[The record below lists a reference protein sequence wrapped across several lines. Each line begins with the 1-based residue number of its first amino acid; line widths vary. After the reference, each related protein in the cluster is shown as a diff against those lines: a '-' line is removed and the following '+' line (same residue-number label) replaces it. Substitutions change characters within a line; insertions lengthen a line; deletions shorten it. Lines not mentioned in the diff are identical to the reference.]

1 MPETIETQT
10 AVAST
15 SPATESGRENATGA
29 TETSP
34 NSPGAKEAGSPTG
47 QDNKPPSFTETLGK
61 AREILGKDL
70 PEQGADEDA
79 ADKSATAK
87 PETAEATPAEQA
99 VKDEQARKAVE
110 AEKGSDAAFN
120 ERQEWKD
127 LATAM
132 PKEAWDR
139 ARPIVRKLMERESAL
154 NGQLA
159 ESKPMVEAAHE
170 LKTLAGDDKGFEFMR
185 GVVRMFAAGDPK
197 GIPIMEKML
206 EQMRE
211 RNGMV
216 IQSPDLAARSKE
228 IDDAANLG
236 KMTPEQAEAHKA
248 DLLKIEEARAG
259 QKQTQAQLEA
269 QRQREQQSRVET
281 QTRAN
286 QTALDDWES
295 SIRTKDAD
303 FGNVTEESDPQHG
316 VSKADQVMSELTAS
330 LQAKPP
336 RNQQGLVAAAQ
347 KAYDVVN
354 RRMAAYLPKPKA
366 IKAPIGSDSSSRTA
380 KVKPKGFKE
389 TSEAA
394 TSILF
399 GSAT

>member
-29 TETSP
+29 TEKSP
-34 NSPGAKEAGSPTG
+34 NSPDAKGAESSTE
-47 QDNKPPSFTETLGK
+47 QDNKPPTFAETLGQAK
-61 AREILGKDL
+61 ELLGKDL
-70 PEQGADEDA
+70 PEQGEEA
-79 ADKSATAK
+79 AEKSATAK
-87 PETAEATPAEQA
+87 PDTAEATAAEQA
-99 VKDEQARKAVE
+99 VKDEQARKAAE

-132 PKEAWDR
+132 PKEAWDK
-139 ARPIVRKLMERESAL
+139 ARPIVRKLLERENAL
-154 NGQLA
+154 NGQLTQA
-159 ESKPMVEAAHE
+159 KPDLDT
-170 LKTLAGDDKGFEFMR
+170 LKEFRTLTGDEKGFDFFR
-185 GVVRMFAAGDPK
+185 NVTRMFAASDPR
-197 GIPIMEKML
+197 GIPVLEGML
-206 EQMRE
+206 KQLRE

-216 IQSPDLAARSKE
+216 IQSPDLTSKTAEIDQAVQNGQLTEEQAAAR
-228 IDDAANLG
+228 
-236 KMTPEQAEAHKA
+236 KA
-248 DLLKIEEARAG
+248 DLLEVEKARAG

-303 FGNVTEESDPQHG
+303 FGNVTEESDPQRG
-316 VSKADQVMSELTAS
+316 VSKADQVLTELTAS

-336 RNQQGLVAAAQ
+336 RNQQELVAAAQ
-347 KAYDVVN
+347 KAYDTVN
-354 RRMAAYLPKPKA
+354 RRMAAYLPRPKA

-389 TSEAA
+389 TADSA

>member
-1 MPETIETQT
+1 MDETIETQT

-29 TETSP
+29 TEKSP
-34 NSPGAKEAGSPTG
+34 NSPDAKGAESSTE
-47 QDNKPPSFTETLGK
+47 QDNKPPTFAETLGQAK
-61 AREILGKDL
+61 ELLGKDL
-70 PEQGADEDA
+70 PEQGAGEEA
-79 ADKSATAK
+79 AEKSATAK
-87 PETAEATPAEQA
+87 PDTAEATAAEQA
-99 VKDEQARKAVE
+99 VKDEQARKAAE

-132 PKEAWDR
+132 PKEAWDK
-139 ARPIVRKLMERESAL
+139 ARPIVRKLLERENAL
-154 NGQLA
+154 NGQLTQA
-159 ESKPMVEAAHE
+159 KPDLDT
-170 LKTLAGDDKGFEFMR
+170 LKEFRTLTGDEKGFEFFR
-185 GVVRMFAAGDPK
+185 NVTRMFAASDPK
-197 GIPIMEKML
+197 GIPILEGML
-206 EQMRE
+206 KQMRE

-216 IQSPDLAARSKE
+216 IQSPDMTDRLKE
-228 IDDAANLG
+228 IDEQANLG
-236 KMTPEQAEAHKA
+236 RLTPEQADARKA
-248 DLLKIEEARAG
+248 DLLEVEKARAG

-303 FGNVTEESDPQHG
+303 FGNVTEESDPQRG
-316 VSKADQVMSELTAS
+316 VSKADQVLTELTAS

-336 RNQQGLVAAAQ
+336 RNQQELVAAAQ
-347 KAYDVVN
+347 KAYDTVN
-354 RRMAAYLPKPKA
+354 RRMAAYLPRPKA

-389 TSEAA
+389 TADSA

>member
-1 MPETIETQT
+1 MPDHIEAQT
-10 AVAST
+10 AAGNPPPPT
-15 SPATESGRENATGA
+15 DSGRENATGA

-34 NSPGAKEAGSPTG
+34 NSPGAKEAGSPTA
-47 QDNKPPSFTETLGK
+47 QPVKTPSFSETLGK
-61 AREILGKDL
+61 AKELLGKDL
-70 PEQGADEDA
+70 PEQGAGEEAGEDG
-79 ADKSATAK
+79 SPAK
-87 PETAEATPAEQA
+87 PETAEATAAEQA
-99 VKDEQARKAVE
+99 VKDEQARQAAD

-132 PKEAWDR
+132 PKEAWDK

-159 ESKPMVEAAHE
+159 ESKPMVEAARE

-216 IQSPDLAARSKE
+216 IQSPDLSAKTAA
-228 IDDAANLG
+228 IDKAVQAGQL
-236 KMTPEQAEAHKA
+236 TEEQAQARKA
-248 DLLKIEEARAG
+248 DLLEVEKARAG
-259 QKQTQAQLEA
+259 EKRTQGELEA
-269 QRQREQQSRVET
+269 QRQREQQSRVEA

-330 LQAKPP
+330 LQARPP
-336 RNQQGLVAAAQ
+336 RNQQELVAAAQ
-347 KAYDVVN
+347 KAYDVVS
-354 RRMAAYLPKPKA
+354 RRMAAYLPKPRA

-389 TSEAA
+389 TAEAA